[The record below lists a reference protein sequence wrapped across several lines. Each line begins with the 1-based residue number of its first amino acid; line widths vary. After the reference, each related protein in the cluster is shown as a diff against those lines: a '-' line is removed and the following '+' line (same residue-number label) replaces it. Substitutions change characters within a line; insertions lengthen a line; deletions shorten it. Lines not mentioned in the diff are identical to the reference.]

1 MKLAAVPLSERE
13 EEEVKENQDRPIG
26 LEKGLRIP

>member
-13 EEEVKENQDRPIG
+13 EEEVKENQDRPIV